1 MELLCAASSKRA
13 SMKGRTMLPPGMPA
27 PCVPACEV
35 YDMVGHVCSRFLLH
49 QRAFEV
55 RHLL

>member
-13 SMKGRTMLPPGMPA
+13 SMNGRTVLPPGMPA
-27 PCVPACEV
+27 PTLPACEV
-35 YDMVGHVCSRFLLH
+35 YPMVGHVCSRFLLH

-55 RHLL
+55 RNLL